1 MSQRKR
7 LIVDMDGVLADV
19 YQQFFKYEKE
29 QFQLTINPDDCAGVP
44 EEQVFPHLSEYIH
57 NDSFFLDAPLME
69 GSKEVFEKLNKQY
82 DLYIVS
88 AAMEFPNSLRQK
100 LAWLQNHFPFIKWQQ
115 IVFCG
120 SKEVIKGDIMIDDH
134 FKNLDYFD
142 GKTYLFA
149 QPHSIHKD
157 AGRHER
163 VQSWSEIA
171 QALLA

>member
-1 MSQRKR
+1 MRQRKR

-29 QFQLTINPDDCAGVP
+29 QFQLIINTEDCIGKP
-44 EEQVFPHLSEYIH
+44 EDQVFPHLNEYIH

-69 GSKEVFEKLNKQY
+69 GCKAVLEKLNKQY

-88 AAMEFPNSLRQK
+88 AAMEFPNSLSQK
-100 LAWLQNHFPFIKWQQ
+100 HTWLQKHFPFIKWQQ

-120 SKEVIKGDIMIDDH
+120 SKELIKGDIMIDDH

-149 QPHSIHKD
+149 QPHSIKKD
-157 AGRHER
+157 TGRHER
-163 VQSWSEIA
+163 VNSWSEIA
-171 QALLA
+171 HALLA